1 MSKVKRT
8 KHYLFFAIFLFCWLP
23 ILFVSTV
30 LVGLV
35 YVTVHQ
41 SYRQGANDPQ
51 IQLAR
56 DSVVALQAGT
66 QLPYVSS
73 APQIDIAT
81 SLSPFRIIYNEKG
94 DVVESQG
101 LLKGATPQLPS
112 GVLHDAKLQGED
124 RITWEPAPGVRLA
137 AVIVPYSN
145 ETKTGSVL
153 VARSLLEVEKRED
166 MLVRECMF
174 AYITLAVG
182 SFVLVFLLA
191 KVLSKK
197 Q

>member
-1 MSKVKRT
+1 MSRVKRN
-8 KHYLFFAIFLFCWLP
+8 KHYLFLAIFLFCWLP

-56 DSVVALQAGT
+56 DSAMALQTAT

-73 APQIDIAT
+73 APQIDVAT

-94 DVVESQG
+94 EVTDSQG
-101 LLKGATPQLPS
+101 SLKGATPLLPN

-124 RITWEPAPGVRLA
+124 RITWEPALGVRLA
-137 AVIVPYSN
+137 AVVVPYSN
-145 ETKTGSVL
+145 GNKAGYVL
-153 VARSLLEVEKRED
+153 VARSLSEVEKHEA
-166 MLVRECMF
+166 MLLKECVLAF
-174 AYITLAVG
+174 ITLAVG